1 MANGWDVFRPTPSRD
16 GRGHR
21 AAVRFVVCPGCGGIS
36 FFPVFFSERTRPA
49 AGMRPFGL
57 IYLFTSNILF
67 PTGLDSYQPQLPGMH
82 LSALVTHDRAYF
94 RPCSSSPTAFLRGR
108 FVTLIT
114 TSYYTAVGYKTLRQ
128 YFHHE
133 GGTALLRES
142 HTLDKAETA
151 LFTSKASSLNK
162 AVIVLW
168 HTTAVIERPLL

>member
-1 MANGWDVFRPTPSRD
+1 MGRVSSHAVSRWS
-16 GRGHR
+16 RS
-21 AAVRFVVCPGCGGIS
+21 PGCCAFRGVSWVRRDFI
-36 FFPVFFSERTRPA
+36 FPVFFSERTRPA

-151 LFTSKASSLNK
+151 LFTS
-162 AVIVLW
+162 
-168 HTTAVIERPLL
+168 